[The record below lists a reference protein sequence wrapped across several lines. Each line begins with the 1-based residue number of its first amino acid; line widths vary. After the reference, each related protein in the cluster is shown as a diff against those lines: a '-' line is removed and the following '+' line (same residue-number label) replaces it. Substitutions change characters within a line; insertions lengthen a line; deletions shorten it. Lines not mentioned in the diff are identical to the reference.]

1 MRLLIVTA
9 FLVFLGACSPTIPLS
24 PGLSDRMDVAGAQLN
39 RSDSIAIINHLR
51 TTKGVARLSL
61 DADLNEKAQKLANQY
76 AATGVSP
83 KKPKGI
89 AQIRTSAGYVNFAQ
103 TFSGWRNE
111 KVSEKVLIDANYSR
125 AGIGVAYVANSKSG
139 TYWVLLLASG
149 STIAVA
155 Q

>member
-1 MRLLIVTA
+1 MRLIIVTV
-9 FLVFLGACSPTIPLS
+9 FLAFLGACTPTIPLS

-51 TTKGVARLSL
+51 ITKGVARLSL
-61 DADLNEKAQKLANQY
+61 DTDLNEKAQKLANQY
-76 AATGVSP
+76 GATGVSP
-83 KKPKGI
+83 KKPKGV

-111 KVSEKVLIDANYSR
+111 KVSEEVLIDANYSR
-125 AGIGVAYVANSKSG
+125 AGIGVAYAANSKSG